1 MTLSVLIAIVVGISE
16 PCSTNG
22 SIDRAVY
29 VEAVRSA
36 GDTPVIVCRAA
47 PEALDMAVAR
57 LDLLVMTGGEDFDPA
72 LYGAAPSP
80 RLGRVNAARDEYD
93 LALLRA
99 AVRHEVPVVGICRG
113 HQALN
118 VFFGGTLYQDIP
130 SECPSSSAERHSCRQ
145 FGKKSGDHMHD
156 VVVERGSRLFDVLG
170 AERIEVNSSHH
181 QAVKALAPGFRI
193 VARSPGGVVEAIEC
207 GWFPAAGVQFHPE
220 ALSVH
225 NGELPWKR
233 FFKSLREFAG
243 RRPDVPA
250 RERPIGV
257 FDSGIGGFSVLERIL
272 TLDRFDNETGEE
284 RPDGRADFEDER
296 FVYFGDQANMPYGR
310 YDAAGKADFL
320 RELAV
325 RDAQFVLGGEGH
337 DPAKAVVV
345 ACNTATAY
353 GLGRIKAMARPGDA
367 DVTGVVTAGA
377 AGALDAAKGFA
388 GPYAIGV
395 MATPATIA
403 SGVYERALRAG
414 LAERGA
420 ASVEIACRGGY
431 GLAEAVENA
440 DPGMRECART
450 NIVAL
455 VEEYGARGGKAPIRV
470 IVLGC
475 THYPFVVDV
484 FRDALSEMR
493 KRPEFAAL
501 IAQDVVFV
509 DPAVNTAMECWRSLR
524 RRGLLAAKGGA
535 SRGRHVEAFISVGA
549 NGPLSDA
556 VKYGRETGCADIG
569 TRIEPMTAYNMP
581 KGGAELL
588 RAMMPASA
596 AAVLDVPKP

>member
-1 MTLSVLIAIVVGISE
+1 MTLLPLLAIVVGISD

-22 SIDRAVY
+22 AIDRASY
-29 VEAVRSA
+29 IEAVRRA
-36 GDTPVIVCRAA
+36 GDTPVVVCRAS
-47 PEALDMAVAR
+47 PEALDAAVAR
-57 LDLLVMTGGEDFDPA
+57 LDLLIMTGGEDFDPA

-80 RLGRVNAARDEYD
+80 RLGRVNAVRDEYD
-93 LALLRA
+93 FDLLRA

-130 SECPSSSAERHSCRQ
+130 SEFPLRADERHSCRKI
-145 FGKKSGDHMHD
+145 GKKIGDHMHGI
-156 VVVERGSRLFDVLG
+156 VVERASRLFGVVGED
-170 AERIEVNSSHH
+170 RIDVNSSHH

-193 VARSPGGVVEAIEC
+193 AARSPEGVVEAIEC

-220 ALSVH
+220 ALSAL
-225 NGELPWKR
+225 NGEPAWNRLFER
-233 FFKSLREFAG
+233 LREFAG

-257 FDSGIGGFSVLERIL
+257 FDSGIGGFSVLERMLAI
-272 TLDRFDNETGEE
+272 DRFDNETGEE

-337 DPAKAVVV
+337 DPAKAVVI

-353 GLGRIKAMARPGDA
+353 GFDRIKAMARPGDA
-367 DVTGVVTAGA
+367 DVTGVVNAGA

-414 LAERGA
+414 LAERGGGT

-440 DPGMRECART
+440 EPGMRECART

-455 VEEYGARGGKAPIRV
+455 VEEHRARGGKAPIRA

-475 THYPFVVDV
+475 THYPFVLDV
-484 FRDALSEMR
+484 FRDALAEMR
-493 KRPEFAAL
+493 KRPEYAAL
-501 IAQDVVFV
+501 IAEDVVFV

-524 RRGLLAAKGGA
+524 RRGLLAAKGA
-535 SRGRHVEAFISVGA
+535 AARGRRVEAFISVGA
-549 NGPLSDA
+549 NGPLPDA
-556 VKYGRETGCADIG
+556 VKYGRDTGSADIG
-569 TRIEPMTAYNMP
+569 THIEPMTAANMP

-588 RAMMPASA
+588 RAMMPVSA
-596 AAVLDVPKP
+596 AAVLP

>member
-1 MTLSVLIAIVVGISE
+1 MTLLPLLAIVVGISD

-22 SIDRAVY
+22 AIDRASY
-29 VEAVRSA
+29 IEAVRRA
-36 GDTPVIVCRAA
+36 GDTPVIVCRAS
-47 PEALDMAVAR
+47 PEALDAAVAR

-80 RLGRVNAARDEYD
+80 RLGCVNAVRDEYD
-93 LALLRA
+93 FALLRS

-118 VFFGGTLYQDIP
+118 VFFGGSLYQDLP
-130 SECPSSSAERHSCRQ
+130 SEFPFRAAESHSCRQ
-145 FGKKSGDHMHD
+145 CGMTQRDHMHD
-156 VVVERGSRLFDVLG
+156 ILVEPRSRLHGVLG
-170 AERIEVNSSHH
+170 VGRIGVNSSHH

-193 VARSPGGVVEAIEC
+193 SARSPGGVVEAIEC

-220 ALSVH
+220 ALSAH
-225 NGELPWKR
+225 NGEPAWNRLFER
-233 FFKSLREFAG
+233 LREFAG
-243 RRPDVPA
+243 GRPDVPA
-250 RERPIGV
+250 HERPIGV
-257 FDSGIGGFSVLERIL
+257 FDSGIGGFSVLERML

-337 DPAKAVVV
+337 DPAKAVVI

-353 GLGRIKAMARPGDA
+353 GLDRIKAMARPGDA
-367 DVTGVVTAGA
+367 DVTGVVNAGA
-377 AGALDAAKGFA
+377 AGALEAAKGFA

-414 LAERGA
+414 LAERGV
-420 ASVEIACRGGY
+420 SVPVEIACRGGI
-431 GLAEAVENA
+431 GLAEAVENS

-455 VEEYGARGGKAPIRV
+455 VEEYRDRGGKAPIRA

-484 FRDALSEMR
+484 FRDALVETR
-493 KRPEFAAL
+493 RRPECAAL
-501 IAQDVVFV
+501 IAEDVVFV

-524 RRGLLAAKGGA
+524 RRGLLAARGA
-535 SRGRHVEAFISVGA
+535 RRGRRVEAFISVGA

-556 VKYGRETGCADIG
+556 VKYGRDTGCADIG
-569 TRIEPMTAYNMP
+569 TRIEPMTASNMP
-581 KGGAELL
+581 RGGVELL

-596 AAVLDVPKP
+596 AAVLQQP

>member
-1 MTLSVLIAIVVGISE
+1 MTLAPLLAIVVGISD
-16 PCSTNG
+16 PCSADGEINRVNY
-22 SIDRAVY
+22 I
-29 VEAVRSA
+29 EAVRRA
-36 GDTPVIVCRAA
+36 GDTPVVVCRAA
-47 PEALDMAVAR
+47 PEAVDAAVAR
-57 LDLLVMTGGEDFDPA
+57 LDLLIMTGGEDFAPS
-72 LYGAAPSP
+72 LYGAEPSP
-80 RLGRVNAARDEYD
+80 HLGRVNAERDEFD
-93 LALLRA
+93 FALLWS
-99 AVRHEVPVVGICRG
+99 AVRHEVPVLGICRG

-118 VFFGGTLYQDIP
+118 VFFGGSLYQDLP
-130 SECPSSSAERHSCRQ
+130 SEFPFRAAESHACRPC
-145 FGKKSGDHMHD
+145 GKKISDHMHD
-156 VVVERGSRLFDVLG
+156 IVVEADSRLYGVLG
-170 AERIEVNSSHH
+170 VGRTVVNSSHH

-193 VARSPGGVVEAIEC
+193 SARSPEGVVEAIEC

-220 ALSVH
+220 ALFSR
-225 NGELPWKR
+225 NGEPAWKKL
-233 FFKSLREFAG
+233 FQDLTAFTGG
-243 RRPDVPA
+243 RPRIPA
-250 RERPIGV
+250 NERPIGV

-284 RPDGRADFEDER
+284 RPDGRADFENER

-310 YDAAGKADFL
+310 YDAAGKADVL

-337 DPAKAVVV
+337 DPAKAVVI

-353 GLGRIKAMARPGDA
+353 GLDRIKAMARPGDA
-367 DVTGVVTAGA
+367 DVTGVVNAGA

-403 SGVYERALRAG
+403 SGVYERALRAEIAG
-414 LAERGA
+414 RGV
-420 ASVEIACRGGY
+420 SVPVEIACRGGI
-431 GLAEAVENA
+431 GLAEAVENC

-455 VEEYGARGGKAPIRV
+455 VEEYRGRGGKAPIRA

-484 FRDALSEMR
+484 FRDALVEMR
-493 KRPEFAAL
+493 KRPECAAI
-501 IAQDVVFV
+501 IAEDVVFV

-524 RRGLLAAKGGA
+524 RRGLLAEKGWAK
-535 SRGRHVEAFISVGA
+535 RGRRVEAFISVGVG
-549 NGPLSDA
+549 GPLPDA
-556 VKYGRETGCADIG
+556 VKYGRDTGCADIG
-569 TRIEPMTAYNMP
+569 TRIEPMTAANIP
-581 KGGAELL
+581 KGGVELL

-596 AAVLDVPKP
+596 AAVLQQP

>member
-1 MTLSVLIAIVVGISE
+1 MTLLPLLAIVVGISD
-16 PCSTNG
+16 PCSANG
-22 SIDRAVY
+22 EINRADY
-29 VEAVRSA
+29 IEAVRRA
-36 GDTPVIVCRAA
+36 GDTPVVVCRAA
-47 PEALDMAVAR
+47 PEAVDAAVAR
-57 LDLLVMTGGEDFDPA
+57 LDLLIMTGGEDFAPS

-80 RLGRVNAARDEYD
+80 RLGLVNAVRDEFD
-93 LALLRA
+93 FALLRS
-99 AVRHEVPVVGICRG
+99 AVRHEVPVLGICRG

-118 VFFGGTLYQDIP
+118 VFFGGSLYQDLP
-130 SECPSSSAERHSCRQ
+130 SEFQFRAAESHSYRLC
-145 FGKKSGDHMHD
+145 GKELGDHMHD
-156 VVVERGSRLFDVLG
+156 IVVEADSRLYGVLG
-170 AERIEVNSSHH
+170 VGRIGVNSSHH

-193 VARSPGGVVEAIEC
+193 SARSPEGVVEAIEC

-220 ALSVH
+220 ALFSR
-225 NGELPWKR
+225 NGEPAWKKL
-233 FFKSLREFAG
+233 FQDLTAFTGG
-243 RRPDVPA
+243 RPRIPA
-250 RERPIGV
+250 NERPIGV

-284 RPDGRADFEDER
+284 RPDGKADFENER

-337 DPAKAVVV
+337 DPAKAVVI

-353 GLGRIKAMARPGDA
+353 GLDRIKAMARPGDA
-367 DVTGVVTAGA
+367 DVTGVVNAGA

-403 SGVYERALRAG
+403 SGVYERALRAEIAG
-414 LAERGA
+414 RGV
-420 ASVEIACRGGY
+420 SVPVEIACRGGI
-431 GLAEAVENA
+431 GLAEAVENC

-455 VEEYGARGGKAPIRV
+455 VEEYRGRGGKAPIRA

-484 FRDALSEMR
+484 FRDALVEMR
-493 KRPEFAAL
+493 KRPECAAI
-501 IAQDVVFV
+501 IAEDVVFV

-524 RRGLLAAKGGA
+524 RRGLLAEKGWAK
-535 SRGRHVEAFISVGA
+535 RGRRVEAFISVGVG
-549 NGPLSDA
+549 GPLPDA
-556 VKYGRETGCADIG
+556 VKYGRDTGCADIG
-569 TRIEPMTAYNMP
+569 TRIEPMTAANIP
-581 KGGAELL
+581 KGGVELL

-596 AAVLDVPKP
+596 AAVLQQP

>member
-1 MTLSVLIAIVVGISE
+1 MTLLPLLAIVVGISD
-16 PCSTNG
+16 PCSANG
-22 SIDRAVY
+22 EINRADY
-29 VEAVRSA
+29 IEAVRRA
-36 GDTPVIVCRAA
+36 GDTPVVVCRAA
-47 PEALDMAVAR
+47 PEAVDAAVAR
-57 LDLLVMTGGEDFDPA
+57 LDLLIMTGGEDFAPS

-80 RLGRVNAARDEYD
+80 RLGLVNAVRDEFD
-93 LALLRA
+93 FALLRS
-99 AVRHEVPVVGICRG
+99 AVRHEVPVLGICRG

-118 VFFGGTLYQDIP
+118 VFFGGSLYQDLP
-130 SECPSSSAERHSCRQ
+130 SEFQFRAAESHSYRLC
-145 FGKKSGDHMHD
+145 GKELGDHMHD
-156 VVVERGSRLFDVLG
+156 IVVEADSRLYGVLG
-170 AERIEVNSSHH
+170 VGRIGVNSSHH

-193 VARSPGGVVEAIEC
+193 SARSPEGVVEAIEC

-220 ALSVH
+220 ALFSR
-225 NGELPWKR
+225 NGEPAWKKL
-233 FFKSLREFAG
+233 FQDLTAFTGG
-243 RRPDVPA
+243 RPRIPA
-250 RERPIGV
+250 NERPIGV

-284 RPDGRADFEDER
+284 RPDGRADFENER

-337 DPAKAVVV
+337 DPAKAVVI

-353 GLGRIKAMARPGDA
+353 GLDRIKAMARPGDA
-367 DVTGVVTAGA
+367 DVTGVVNAGA

-403 SGVYERALRAG
+403 SGVYERALRAEIAG
-414 LAERGA
+414 RGV
-420 ASVEIACRGGY
+420 SVPVEIACRGGI
-431 GLAEAVENA
+431 GLAEAVENC

-455 VEEYGARGGKAPIRV
+455 VEEYRGRGSKAPIRA

-484 FRDALSEMR
+484 FRDALVEMR
-493 KRPEFAAL
+493 KRPECAAI
-501 IAQDVVFV
+501 IAEDVVFV

-524 RRGLLAAKGGA
+524 RRGLLAEKGWAK
-535 SRGRHVEAFISVGA
+535 RGRRVEAFISVGVG
-549 NGPLSDA
+549 GPLPDA
-556 VKYGRETGCADIG
+556 VKYGRDTGCADIG
-569 TRIEPMTAYNMP
+569 TRIEPMTAANIP
-581 KGGAELL
+581 KGGVELL
-588 RAMMPASA
+588 RAMMPASV
-596 AAVLDVPKP
+596 AAVLQQP